1 MVLFEHTIND
11 DGSITIKE
19 SELHTELGRLIKR
32 MEEAKAEN
40 NPDKWTYL
48 AGQVKTIKDI
58 LRYFE
63 FPEGRDNTDAV
74 EFGG

>member
-11 DGSITIKE
+11 DGTITIKE
-19 SELHTELGRLIKR
+19 SELNREMDRLVKL
-32 MEEAKAEN
+32 MVEAKAEN
-40 NPDKWTYL
+40 NPDRWTYL
-48 AGQVKTIKDI
+48 AGQVKTIKDM
-58 LRYFE
+58 LWLFR

>member
-1 MVLFEHTIND
+1 MVLFEHEIIDNTIV
-11 DGSITIKE
+11 IKQ
-19 SELHTELGRLIKR
+19 SELMIELNRLVDR
-32 MEEAKAEN
+32 MVEAKAEN
-40 NPDKWTYL
+40 NYERWTYL

>member
-1 MVLFEHTIND
+1 MVLFEHTIQ
-11 DGSITIKE
+11 DGAIIIKE
-19 SELHTELGRLIKR
+19 SELETERDRLINQMLR
-32 MEEAKAEN
+32 AKEEN
-40 NPDKWTYL
+40 NPERWTYL

-58 LRYFE
+58 LMYFR

>member
-1 MVLFEHTIND
+1 MVLFEHEIVDNTIV
-11 DGSITIKE
+11 IKQP
-19 SELHTELGRLIKR
+19 ELMTELNRLVDR
-32 MEEAKAEN
+32 MVEAKAEN
-40 NPDKWTYL
+40 NYERWTYL

-58 LRYFE
+58 LRYFD

>member
-1 MVLFEHTIND
+1 MVLFEHEIKD
-11 DGSITIKE
+11 DKIVIKE
-19 SELHTELGRLIKR
+19 SELITERNRLIDR
-32 MEEAKAEN
+32 MAQAKAE
-40 NPDKWTYL
+40 DDFDRWTYL

-58 LRYFE
+58 LRYFQ